1 MYMSQRMDEGD
12 ILQIAKIDI
21 DIVDKAPDIFRKFV
35 DIGPVLLHDTIQK
48 IISGEIQGTP
58 QNHSEASYC
67 SKIEKEDGKI
77 LFQTQSASEIYNLF
91 RAYIPWP
98 GIYTLY
104 EGKRLMREDIRP
116 SSQPSPPKEK
126 ERAMNEMQPSSPIKG
141 DEIQR

>member
-1 MYMSQRMDEGD
+1 MSQRMDEGD

-35 DIGPVLLHDTIQK
+35 DIGTVLLHDTIQK

-91 RAYIPWP
+91 RAYTPWP

-104 EGKRLMREDIRP
+104 EGKRLMLEDIRP
-116 SSQPSPPKEK
+116 SSQLSPSKEK
-126 ERAMNEMQPSSPIKG
+126 ERAMNEMQLSSPIKG